1 MTYKSIYIF
10 LILGAVL
17 TIIGAF
23 LKITHIDHANL
34 ILIIGMGL
42 EVVALC
48 TLIYKVLVKK
58 EENKLSK

>member
-1 MTYKSIYIF
+1 MTNKSIYIF

-42 EVVALC
+42 EVVALF
-48 TLIYKVLVKK
+48 TLIYKVLVK
-58 EENKLSK
+58 

>member
-17 TIIGAF
+17 TMVGAF
-23 LKITHIDHANL
+23 LKISHIERANL
-34 ILIIGMGL
+34 ILVIGMGL
-42 EVVALC
+42 EVVALF

>member
-17 TIIGAF
+17 TVVGAF
-23 LKITHIDHANL
+23 LKITHIDYANL

-42 EVVALC
+42 EVVALF